1 MNTQHTFMLKKIKKI
16 PLLSLLTWRYS
27 QLSLAGTT
35 PSLSRTNFH
44 GPKGVRATEVRLY
57 SIEKK
62 TKKKN
67 RKFHSCQTVCVMFC

>member
-62 TKKKN
+62 KKKKTGN
-67 RKFHSCQTVCVMFC
+67 FILVKQYV